1 MGTKWRVGGAAGN
14 FIEGAMFIRPKNGAP
29 RDRRNCTVAFG
40 APATDEYDGFI
51 IAEAGTDIM
60 PVITT
65 VNANNVLAEASYDII
80 LLPA

>member
-1 MGTKWRVGGAAGN
+1 MSTNWRVGGAAGN

-40 APATDEYDGFI
+40 APVTEKYDGFI

-80 LLPA
+80 ILPA